1 MFKRL
6 EKKIVNTKSYT
17 EANML
22 KIHLNDIQRGMKEL
36 DNMIQAK
43 MDKLMVKEKKMET
56 LRWKIPKKLKP
67 KIPKKVMGGLKI
79 ASGAITVGA
88 TAPMIF
94 VPGLQIPSAI
104 GAASGSATIASG
116 IKNVK

>member
-1 MFKRL
+1 MFKSL
-6 EKKIVNTKSYT
+6 EKKISNTKSYT
-17 EANML
+17 ETNML
-22 KIHLNDIQRGMKEL
+22 KRHLHDIQREMREL
-36 DNMIQAK
+36 DDMIHVK
-43 MDKLMVKEKKMET
+43 MNKLMVKEKKMET

-94 VPGLQIPSAI
+94 VPGLQVPSAI
-104 GAASGSATIASG
+104 GAASGGATIASG